1 MNERTT
7 LLGGSTLAVA
17 IVLVLMPLVLPSSTL
32 ATEILIFAMA
42 VLACNLLLGYG
53 GLLSFGQGLFFGAGS
68 YITALTMMHANF
80 SMLAALLT
88 AMCSGALIAAFV
100 GAMAIRRVGI
110 YFVRM
115 TLAFSQTGYFLA
127 YSLSSWTGGDNGLLN
142 VPRPPLAL
150 FGFTLADLNSGMAY
164 YSFVAV
170 LCLLV
175 FIAARRVIASPFGS
189 TLIAIRENET
199 RAYAVGY
206 DARRFKMLAFAI
218 SGAITAL
225 AGGLYAMQ
233 LHFVPLENIQMSMS
247 EHIVIMTVI
256 GGTGSLFGSL
266 LGAGSW
272 VLLADLLSSVW
283 PRWMILMG
291 GGLIA
296 VVLFLRGGLW
306 SGIEA
311 IMLRFCTPKT
321 ATSKQNPT
329 ATLTEAAASDKGEQE

>member
-1 MNERTT
+1 MNTNT
-7 LLGGSTLAVA
+7 SLLGGPTLAVA
-17 IVLVLMPLVLPSSTL
+17 IVLILMPVVLPSSTL

-80 SMLAALLT
+80 SLLAALLT
-88 AMCSGALIAAFV
+88 AMCSGALIATFV

-110 YFVRM
+110 YFVMM

-127 YSLSSWTGGDNGLLN
+127 YTLSNWTGGDNGLLN
-142 VPRPPLAL
+142 VPRPPLTL
-150 FGFTLADLNSGMAY
+150 FGFTLADLGSGTAY
-164 YSFVAV
+164 YSFVA
-170 LCLLV
+170 LLFLLV
-175 FIAARRVIASPFGS
+175 FIAARRIIASPFGS

-206 DARRFKMLAFAI
+206 DARRFKMLAFAL

-233 LHFVPLENIQMSMS
+233 LHFVPLENIHMSMS

-266 LGAGSW
+266 LGASSW
-272 VLLADLLSSVW
+272 VILADLLSSVW
-283 PRWMILMG
+283 PRWMILMVA
-291 GGLIA
+291 GLIA

-306 SGIEA
+306 SGVESLIQRLCAKKPCADQQHSATA
-311 IMLRFCTPKT
+311 ISKAT
-321 ATSKQNPT
+321 ASC
-329 ATLTEAAASDKGEQE
+329 KGEEE